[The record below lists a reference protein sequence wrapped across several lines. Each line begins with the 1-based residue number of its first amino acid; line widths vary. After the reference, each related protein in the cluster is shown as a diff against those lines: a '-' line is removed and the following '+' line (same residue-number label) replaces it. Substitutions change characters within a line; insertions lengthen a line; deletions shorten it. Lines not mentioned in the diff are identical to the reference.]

1 MSSSGQG
8 RPGYGPRGHQEAPR
22 RKESP
27 RGGQWG
33 GRQRPSSVTVKSGL
47 SHLRGARM
55 EVESIDFLH
64 LQAAD
69 DRGAMHVEW
78 PCPLAWP
85 MDAPSTLVQTHK
97 RPGNPEEKA
106 LGRHLA
112 ETILDIFL

>member
-1 MSSSGQG
+1 M
-8 RPGYGPRGHQEAPR
+8 
-22 RKESP
+22 
-27 RGGQWG
+27 
-33 GRQRPSSVTVKSGL
+33 TVKSGL

-69 DRGAMHVEW
+69 DRGAMRVEW
-78 PCPLAWP
+78 PCQRAWP
-85 MDAPSTLVQTHK
+85 MDVPSTLVQTHR